1 MGEMGQ
7 TFGLPSESAIESHY
21 RFTEE
26 DKFVDLAVMV
36 SEDGRVGVR
45 VQSID

>member
-7 TFGLPSESAIESHY
+7 TFGQPSESAIESHY

-26 DKFVDLAVMV
+26 DKFVNLVD
-36 SEDGRVGVR
+36 DHDHD
-45 VQSID
+45 QFT